1 MKHRVAG
8 RRLGRSSAHRWSLL
22 RTQVSQLV
30 EHERIETTIHKAKE
44 LRRIADKVITWGKEG
59 TIAARRHAAGVLRR
73 DDQVK
78 KVFGELADR
87 YKERDGGYTRVVRT
101 QKRRDDAAQMAFI
114 EYIDRA
120 GELRTPRQAKGPAFL
135 PTAAAQLSQHASST
149 SPSD

>member
-1 MKHRVAG
+1 MKHRVAF

-59 TIAARRHAAGVLRR
+59 TLAARRHAAGVLRR

-87 YKERDGGYTRVVRT
+87 YKERQGGYTRVVRT
-101 QKRRDDAAQMAFI
+101 QRRRDDAAQLAFI
-114 EYIDRA
+114 EYIDRP
-120 GELRTPRQAKGPAFL
+120 GELRTPRKAKNDFL
-135 PTAAAQLSQHASST
+135 PIAAAQLSQRVASQT
-149 SPSD
+149 SES